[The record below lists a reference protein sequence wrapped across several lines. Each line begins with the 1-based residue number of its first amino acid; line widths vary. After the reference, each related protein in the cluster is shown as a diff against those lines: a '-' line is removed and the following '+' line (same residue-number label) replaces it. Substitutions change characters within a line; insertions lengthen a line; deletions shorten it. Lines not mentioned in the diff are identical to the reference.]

1 MLRSSS
7 EALASIGTTVTVPML
22 VTVRVIST
30 VVTDTGA
37 AERVLLT
44 RSSLEELAVSRDETE
59 AEGDELPSSKLDD
72 SSNSEDVL
80 VVVGT
85 SVAVEVCEDSLCS
98 TGVASEEGRKV
109 SELYDSSISLA
120 VMTTETFDANAEGED
135 APVEDP
141 EVVLIPE
148 GALVV
153 VVLGNVHPVMV
164 LEGGFV
170 PPKLVVEFCGVANEV
185 TSLSAVSPGID
196 KDAVGGS
203 STLSLPVTMEVGVT

>member
-1 MLRSSS
+1 
-7 EALASIGTTVTVPML
+7 ML

-37 AERVLLT
+37 AEGVLLT
-44 RSSLEELAVSRDETE
+44 KSSLEELAASRETK
-59 AEGDELPSSKLDD
+59 AEDDELPSSELDD
-72 SSNSEDVL
+72 SSDLEDVL

-85 SVAVEVCEDSLCS
+85 SVAVKVCEDSLCS

-109 SELYDSSISLA
+109 SELYDSSISLD

-135 APVEDP
+135 AKVEDP
-141 EVVLIPE
+141 EVVFIPE

-153 VVLGNVHPVMV
+153 VVLGKIHPVMV

-185 TSLSAVSPGID
+185 TSLSVVSLGID
-196 KDAVGGS
+196 KDAVGCS
-203 STLSLPVTMEVGVT
+203 SALSLPVTMGVGGT